1 MYHII
6 IGLVSVLLGIWGVVV
21 WWFEFG
27 AVMRGLIPILLFAFG
42 AIGIVAGLQ
51 VKKESEKR
59 NGGLADDDSG
69 R

>member
-6 IGLVSVLLGIWGVVV
+6 IGLVSALLGIWGVIV

-42 AIGIVAGLQ
+42 TIGIIAGLQ
-51 VKKESEKR
+51 AKKDEEKQ
-59 NGGLADDDSG
+59 NEDLTEEDV
-69 R
+69 